1 MIDYNVILNRKDIE
15 DKIKQDLQNFEENKN
30 DNNKYKRGF
39 YIYGDTGIGKTVFI
53 KNLLKELNYDT
64 IIYNAADMRNKSI
77 IDDISNNNISN
88 INIISMFNKKKQKI
102 AIIMDEIDGMNSG
115 DKGGINSLITLIRN
129 KKTKRQKTESISPNP
144 IFCIST
150 KEIDKKIGELMKVCN
165 TYEIFNPTDQQI
177 NEIIIKRMPDINN
190 FQQIVDLVQ
199 NDLRKLEFIYNIYI
213 KTPYLLDSSYFNKYI
228 SNKSIV
234 ENSKTIVKSLYNN
247 NYSFKDNSNIMNEND
262 RTIVG
267 LLWHENIGDIIQ
279 NNKNIHKTLLFY
291 NNVLKNICFSDYI
304 DRLIFQKQ
312 IWQLNELSSY
322 IKIFYNNY
330 LLHNLFTE
338 KKNQIN
344 EIRFTK
350 VLTKYS
356 TEFNNY
362 TFFQNLSYK
371 LQFDKKDIIT
381 LFNTCKNNKTLENKI
396 IQDYEL
402 NDLEVN
408 RIYRYI
414 DNYI

>member
-88 INIISMFNKKKQKI
+88 VNIISMFNKKKQKI

-177 NEIIIKRMPDINN
+177 NEIILKRMPNLNN
-190 FQQIVDLVQ
+190 FQNIVDLVQ

-381 LFNTCKNNKTLENKI
+381 LFNNCKNNKVLENKI

>member
-1 MIDYNVILNRKDIE
+1 MNYNVILNRKNIE

-30 DNNKYKRGF
+30 NNNKYKRGF
-39 YIYGDTGIGKTVFI
+39 YIYGDTGIGKTIFI
-53 KNLLKELNYDT
+53 KNLLKELNYDI

-88 INIISMFNKKKQKI
+88 TNIISMFHKKKKKI

-165 TYEIFNPTDQQI
+165 TYEILNPTNQQI
-177 NEIIIKRMPDINN
+177 NEIINKRMPNINN
-190 FQQIVDLVQ
+190 FQNIADLIQ
-199 NDLRKLEFIYNIYI
+199 NDLRKLEFVYNIYI
-213 KTPYLLDSSYFNKYI
+213 NTPYLLDSPYFNKYI

-267 LLWHENIGDIIQ
+267 LLWHENIADIIQ
-279 NNKNIHKTLLFY
+279 NNKNIDKTLIFY
-291 NNVLKNICFSDYI
+291 NNVLTNICFSDYI

-338 KKNQIN
+338 KKHQIN

-371 LQFDKKDIIT
+371 LQIDKKDIIT
-381 LFNTCKNNKTLENKI
+381 LFNNCKHNKTLENKI

>member
-177 NEIIIKRMPDINN
+177 NEIILKRMPNLNN
-190 FQQIVDLVQ
+190 FQNIVDLVQ

-291 NNVLKNICFSDYI
+291 DNVLKNICFSDYI

-381 LFNTCKNNKTLENKI
+381 LFNNCKNNKTLENKI

>member
-1 MIDYNVILNRKDIE
+1 MIDYNTILNRKDIE
-15 DKIKQDLQNFEENKN
+15 TKIKEDLNNFE
-30 DNNKYKRGF
+30 NNKDSNKFKRGF
-39 YIYGDTGIGKTVFI
+39 YIYGDTGIGKTSFV
-53 KNLLKELNYDT
+53 KNLLKTLNYDI
-64 IIYNAADMRNKSI
+64 IIYNASDMRNKCI

-88 INIISMFNKKKQKI
+88 TNVISMFYKKRKKI

-150 KEIDKKIGELMKVCN
+150 KEVDKKIGELMKVCN
-165 TYEIFNPTDQQI
+165 TYEILNPSTDQISQ
-177 NEIIIKRMPDINN
+177 IIKLKMPSINN
-190 FQQIVDLVQ
+190 IDNIISLVQ
-199 NDLRKLEFIYNIYI
+199 CDLRKLDLIFNIYT
-213 KTPYLLDSSYFNKYI
+213 KTPNLLESSYFNKYVKT
-228 SNKSIV
+228 KSSV
-234 ENSKTIVKSLYNN
+234 ENSKIIVKTLYNN
-247 NYSFKDNSNIMNEND
+247 DHPFCQNNSLMNEND

-267 LLWHENIGDIIQ
+267 LLWHENISDVIQ
-279 NNKNIHKTLLFY
+279 NENIRNTLVFY
-291 NNVLKNICFSDYI
+291 NTILENICFSDYV

-322 IKIFYNNY
+322 IKIYYNNY
-330 LLHNLFTE
+330 LLHNTYNHV
-338 KKNQIN
+338 KNTIKDT
-344 EIRFTK
+344 RFTK

-371 LQFDKKDIIT
+371 MQQDKKDLIY
-381 LFNTCKNNKTLENKI
+381 LFKLSRNDESLENKL
-396 IQDYEL
+396 IQHYEL
-402 NDLEVN
+402 TELEIN

-414 DNYI
+414 ENY

>member
-1 MIDYNVILNRKDIE
+1 MIDYNAILNRKEIEQKIIE
-15 DKIKQDLQNFEENKN
+15 DLNNFENNK
-30 DNNKYKRGF
+30 DNNKFKRGF
-39 YIYGDTGIGKTVFI
+39 YIYGDTGIGKTSFVN
-53 KNLLKELNYDT
+53 NLLKNLDYD
-64 IIYNAADMRNKSI
+64 IILYNASDMRNKCI

-88 INIISMFNKKKQKI
+88 TNVISMFYKKKKKI

-165 TYEIFNPTDQQI
+165 TYEIQNPSTDQI
-177 NEIIIKRMPDINN
+177 SKLIKLRMPSITNIDNITNLINY
-190 FQQIVDLVQ
+190 
-199 NDLRKLEFIYNIYI
+199 DLRKLEFIYNIYI
-213 KTPYLLDSSYFNKYI
+213 KTPSLLDSSSFNKYI
-228 SNKSIV
+228 KSKSTV
-234 ENSKTIVKSLYNN
+234 ESSKIIVKTLYNN
-247 NYSFKDNSNIMNEND
+247 HNSFSKNASLMNEND

-267 LLWHENIGDIIQ
+267 LLWHENISDVIQ
-279 NNKNIHKTLLFY
+279 NDNISNVLSFY
-291 NNVLKNICFSDYI
+291 NNILENICFSDYI

-322 IKIFYNNY
+322 IKIYYNNY
-330 LLHNLFTE
+330 LLHQTYNGV
-338 KKNQIN
+338 KNKIKDV
-344 EIRFTK
+344 RFTK

-371 LQFDKKDIIT
+371 MQFDKKDLIH
-381 LFNTCKNNKTLENKI
+381 LFKLSKNNESLENKI

-402 NDLEVN
+402 TDLEIN

-414 DNYI
+414 ENY

>member
-1 MIDYNVILNRKDIE
+1 MIDYNTILNRKDIE
-15 DKIKQDLQNFEENKN
+15 IKIKEDLNNFE
-30 DNNKYKRGF
+30 NNKDSNKFKRGF
-39 YIYGDTGIGKTVFI
+39 YIYGDTGIGKTCFV
-53 KNLLKELNYDT
+53 KNLLKSLGYDI
-64 IIYNAADMRNKSI
+64 IIYNASDMRNKCI

-88 INIISMFNKKKQKI
+88 TNVISMFYKKRKKI

-150 KEIDKKIGELMKVCN
+150 KEVDKKIGELMKVCN
-165 TYEIFNPTDQQI
+165 TYEILNPSTDQISQ
-177 NEIIIKRMPDINN
+177 IIKLKMPSINN
-190 FQQIVDLVQ
+190 IDNIISLIQC
-199 NDLRKLEFIYNIYI
+199 DLRKLDFIFNIYT
-213 KTPYLLDSSYFNKYI
+213 KTPNLLDSSYFNKYVKT
-228 SNKSIV
+228 KSSV
-234 ENSKTIVKSLYNN
+234 ENSKIIVKTLYNN
-247 NYSFKDNSNIMNEND
+247 DHPFSQNNSLMNEND

-267 LLWHENIGDIIQ
+267 LLWHENISDVIQ
-279 NNKNIHKTLLFY
+279 NENIRNTLVFYNTLLE
-291 NNVLKNICFSDYI
+291 NICFSDYV

-322 IKIFYNNY
+322 IKIYYNNY
-330 LLHNLFTE
+330 LLHNTYNHV
-338 KKNQIN
+338 KNTIKDT
-344 EIRFTK
+344 RFTK

-371 LQFDKKDIIT
+371 MQLDKKDLIY
-381 LFNTCKNNKTLENKI
+381 LFKLSRNDELLENKL
-396 IQDYEL
+396 IQHYEL
-402 NDLEVN
+402 TELEIN

-414 DNYI
+414 ENY

>member
-1 MIDYNVILNRKDIE
+1 MINYNLILNRKNIE

-88 INIISMFNKKKQKI
+88 TNIISMFHKKKQKI

-177 NEIIIKRMPDINN
+177 NEIITKRMPNLNN
-190 FQQIVDLVQ
+190 FQNVVDLVQ
-199 NDLRKLEFIYNIYI
+199 NDLRKLEFIYNIYQ
-213 KTPYLLDSSYFNKYI
+213 KTPHLLDSSYFNKYI

-279 NNKNIHKTLLFY
+279 NNKNIDKTLVFY

-381 LFNTCKNNKTLENKI
+381 LFNNCKNNKVLENKI